1 MSELTPRFGLPL
13 LLAGQAQK
21 EMSHNEALVQID
33 LGLHAAAV
41 SIGENAPPAAP
52 SPGECHIVG
61 DAPSGAW
68 TGRAHALAGWTDGGW
83 RFLAPREGM
92 RLWLSEEEQFALF
105 RGGDWH
111 VGEAHGKVFVEGEQV
126 VGARADAIAEPFGGE
141 VVDAEARAAIVAV
154 LEALRSHGLV
164 ESD

>member
-13 LLAGQAQK
+13 LLSGQAQK

-33 LGLHAAAV
+33 LGLHAAAISSGDNV
-41 SIGENAPPAAP
+41 PPAGP
-52 SPGECHIVG
+52 SLGDCYIVG
-61 DAPSGAW
+61 GSPTGAW
-68 TGRAHALAGWTDGGW
+68 TGHAKGLAGWTEGGW
-83 RFLAPREGM
+83 RFLAPPEGM
-92 RLWLSEEEQFALF
+92 RLWLSEEQQFALF
-105 RGGDWH
+105 RDGDWH
-111 VGEAHGKVFVEGEQV
+111 LGEVHGKVFVEGEQV
-126 VGARADAIAEPFGGE
+126 VGARSDAIAEPFGGE